1 MYNIRM
7 YGTLPCIK
15 CENGSMIPSSHEV
28 IVEVPLAVFVNGRH
42 ALTAMI
48 SPTMLEEFITG
59 FLYTEKIIGKLED
72 IESLRI
78 EKGEEGGEER
88 EKKEEKRSEEESAGP
103 LSASV
108 LTKNPFSIMLSS
120 KTVLSGCGGDTSFVN
135 ADRLPKIQ
143 SDMVIE
149 LSTIKTIM
157 KETLVSD
164 LHTRTGGIHIV
175 GLFGPGGK
183 ICIIEDIGRHNA
195 LDKVIGYGLKHGV
208 DFSKTVVTCSGR
220 LSSEMIRKC
229 LVANIPIIA
238 SRGATTT
245 LAISIGEQAG
255 LTIIGFVRS
264 HKMNIYTGA
273 ERIKSLS
280 ENSLMHVEKLQ

>member
-1 MYNIRM
+1 MYS
-7 YGTLPCIK
+7 TVPCIK
-15 CENGSMIPSSHEV
+15 SDNESMIPSSHDV
-28 IVEVPLAVFVNGRH
+28 VMEVPLAVFVNGRH

-48 SPTMLEEFITG
+48 SPTMLEEFVTG
-59 FLYTEKIIGKLED
+59 FLYTEKIINKLED

-78 EKGEEGGEER
+78 EEKGEKRGEE
-88 EKKEEKRSEEESAGP
+88 KSPGT
-103 LSASV
+103 LSVSV

-120 KTVLSGCGGDTSFVN
+120 KTVLSGCGGDTSYVD

-143 SDMVIE
+143 SDMVTE
-149 LSTIKTIM
+149 LSTIKKIM

-175 GLFGPGGK
+175 GLFGPDGK
-183 ICIIEDIGRHNA
+183 ICVIEDIGRHNA

-208 DFSKTVVTCSGR
+208 DFSRTIVTCSGR
-220 LSSEMIRKC
+220 LSSEMVRKC

-245 LAISIGEQAG
+245 LAISMGEQAG
-255 LTIIGFVRS
+255 LAIIGFVRS
-264 HKMNIYTGA
+264 QKMNIYTGV
-273 ERIKSLS
+273 ERIKNQ
-280 ENSLMHVEKLQ
+280 EYA

>member
-1 MYNIRM
+1 MYDIRM

-28 IVEVPLAVFVNGRH
+28 IIEVPLAVFVNGRH

-59 FLYTEKIIGKLED
+59 FLYTEKIISKPED

-78 EKGEEGGEER
+78 EGKGEEGGEER
-88 EKKEEKRSEEESAGP
+88 EKKREAKRSEEKSADP
-103 LSASV
+103 VSASV

-120 KTVLSGCGGDTSFVN
+120 KTVLSGCGGDTSFVD

-175 GLFGPGGK
+175 GLFGPEGK

-195 LDKVIGYGLKHGV
+195 LDKVIGYGLKHSV
-208 DFSKTVVTCSGR
+208 DFSKTIVTCSGR

-255 LTIIGFVRS
+255 LTIIGFVRG

-273 ERIKSLS
+273 ERIKNQDSD
-280 ENSLMHVEKLQ
+280 